1 MSTEFTDMKF
11 LVNLMKSHFGEV
23 ERSLQLFKEFWEGEE
38 RVQPTHKIIGY
49 RKKKKVKTMSR
60 SGVIAHQRDC
70 LANKRL

>member
-38 RVQPTHKIIGY
+38 RV
-49 RKKKKVKTMSR
+49 
-60 SGVIAHQRDC
+60 
-70 LANKRL
+70 